1 MKEHIVP
8 EVGDVFEDAYRKTEA
23 IIIEKEDNYT
33 LYLNH
38 YIGKNTTYFMENCFD
53 DEYFLS
59 THKYLGKSKINIFEL
74 FEVQDY

>member
-38 YIGKNTTYFMENCFD
+38 YIGK
-53 DEYFLS
+53 
-59 THKYLGKSKINIFEL
+59 KYDIFYGKL
-74 FEVQDY
+74 F